1 MKDAQ
6 LVAAVLLVSF
16 AAVMLLIV
24 GISYYDFYGPISHHK
39 NLCEQKL
46 QKGNAPRNV
55 KCVLAKE
62 VFVPE
67 ET

>member
-1 MKDAQ
+1 MKALVFCLIITNLIQ
-6 LVAAVLLVSF
+6 LIC
-16 AAVMLLIV
+16 LIAYRV
-24 GISYYDFYGPISHHK
+24 DYGSIGEHK

-67 ET
+67 EV